1 MSKEHSS
8 LADRA
13 YDLLE
18 QKIIQLELE
27 PGAIYSEAE
36 LSGMIELGR
45 TPMREALLRL
55 AKERLVEMI
64 PRRGVQ
70 ISRIDLTNHIALLE
84 TRKALDV
91 LIATR
96 AARRA
101 SPRQKERLRECSA
114 KMLRAGQNG
123 DIDEYRTVDNDIDVL
138 IGETSNN
145 EFAVEAV
152 AHLYVHCK
160 RFWSYYHDHLNI
172 GQSAEQHSDLV
183 LAVADGDEKGAVEA
197 VIEIIDHQIDFTRTA
212 LDL

>member
-8 LADRA
+8 LANQA

-18 QKIIQLELE
+18 QKIIQLELG
-27 PGAIYSEAE
+27 PGEIYSEAE
-36 LSGMIELGR
+36 LSEVIELGR

-64 PRRGVQ
+64 PRRGVR

-96 AARRA
+96 AAKRA
-101 SPRQKERLRECSA
+101 NPQQQERLRECSA
-114 KMLRAGQNG
+114 KMLRAGQTG
-123 DIDEYRTVDNDIDVL
+123 DIEKFRTVDNDIDAL
-138 IGETSNN
+138 ICETSNN

-152 AHLYVHCK
+152 AHLYAHCK

-172 GQSAEQHSDLV
+172 GRSAEQHSDLV
-183 LAVADGDEKGAVEA
+183 LAVADGDEQGAKEA
-197 VIEIIDHQIDFTRTA
+197 VIDIIDHQIDFTRTA